1 MLSLLLP
8 GLGHVY
14 MGRFARALIWLF
26 GTLAIAVILGSDDE
40 FRTQALALQ
49 GAVAVFAAGDICLL
63 IRSGG
68 PAPRRR

>member
-14 MGRFARALIWLF
+14 MGRFARALIWLG
-26 GTLAIAVILGSDDE
+26 GTLAIAVILGSDE
-40 FRTQALALQ
+40 LRMEALALQ
-49 GAVAVFAAGDICLL
+49 GAVAVFAAVDICML

-68 PAPRRR
+68 PVSRLR

>member
-14 MGRFARALIWLF
+14 MGRFGRGLIWLF
-26 GTLAIAVILGSDDE
+26 GTLAIAVILGSDDVYRME
-40 FRTQALALQ
+40 ALALQ
-49 GAVAVFAAGDICLL
+49 AIAALFAAVDICLV

-68 PAPRRR
+68 PVPRRR

>member
-14 MGRFARALIWLF
+14 MGRFARGLIWLC
-26 GTLAIAVILGSDDE
+26 GTLAIAVILGSDE
-40 FRTQALALQ
+40 LRMEALALQ
-49 GAVAVFAAGDICLL
+49 GGVALFAAIDICLL
-63 IRSGG
+63 IRSEG